1 MNHDFRSRVIM
12 PIVLPILVL
21 LTMAA
26 FIGAIAA
33 SFLWNTNAGALMLAA
48 VAAGGILF
56 TVSLATSQDELGKAR
71 GGVLVFAAVLP
82 IAVGG
87 AYAAGLLGGIDDE
100 DRKINVEPLVQ
111 FPEDTPVLAAQDSQD
126 FCLLDEETGDCETT
140 DSWEVVPSEEE
151 ENLSF
156 VFENLEAGV
165 PHNVVIAELEGSV
178 DDPEQGEDITGSEL
192 VTGVTTD
199 YYVDEDMTWDDLPDE
214 WYFYC
219 TAHVNM
225 NGVGTVVEGSA

>member
-33 SFLWNTNAGALMLAA
+33 SFLWNTNAGALMLAS

-82 IAVGG
+82 IAVGA

-111 FPEDTPVLAAQDSQD
+111 FPEDAPVMAAENSQD

-140 DSWEVVPSEEE
+140 DSWEVVPSQEE

-199 YYVDEDMTWDDLPDE
+199 YYVDEDMDWDDLPDE

-225 NGVGTVVEGSA
+225 NGVGTVADDA